1 MIHHV
6 LFSGSVIGTSHPGR
20 DSSSL
25 YVLDTLRLP
34 SSATPGRV
42 SSVVSSPT
50 SSFAKWHHRLGH
62 LCGSRLSTLVHQG
75 CLGYVFVDS
84 TFHCKGS
91 LENIY
96 NFHIRLVGLIL
107 FDHLTLFIRMYGVLH
122 LLLPRVVTSI
132 KLFLLMTILAT
143 HGFISWNISVSCVL
157 FTNPL
162 FAWFTHNFLL
172 LLEFFA
178 LTLVVSTCL
187 MLFANFCPQKV
198 LFLSSRVLALM
209 LKTVLLNVNIVIS

>member
-1 MIHHV
+1 MG
-6 LFSGSVIGTSHPGR
+6 LVIGVEILLASMFWT
-20 DSSSL
+20 L
-25 YVLDTLRLP
+25 YVFLLQLLLI
-34 SSATPGRV
+34 V

-62 LCGSRLSTLVHQG
+62 LCGSCLSTLVHQG

-143 HGFISWNISVSCVL
+143 HGFIS
-157 FTNPL
+157 
-162 FAWFTHNFLL
+162 
-172 LLEFFA
+172 
-178 LTLVVSTCL
+178 
-187 MLFANFCPQKV
+187 
-198 LFLSSRVLALM
+198 
-209 LKTVLLNVNIVIS
+209 